1 MSIFPVVSVSIN
13 NSSPLRKQK
22 NFTFLD
28 SLAMMDCM
36 ICVCFCNSDKTSSHI
51 ATLNIE
57 NSPFSFACYNTMPVC
72 NCSAQYS
79 FLLSR
84 LSAKTL
90 ATSATIL
97 IFLILLLYKRFL
109 LFYVNNSLFLLII
122 SSIFSIYSPTSFTLS
137 HRSILPSGKTPL
149 VMLPAPNA
157 TMVCFSSMMR
167 MLYRPYFPGRA

>member
-97 IFLILLLYKRFL
+97 IFLILLLYKRFP

-122 SSIFSIYSPTSFTLS
+122 SSIFSIYSPTSLTLS
-137 HRSILPSGKTPL
+137 HRSIRPSGKTLL

-167 MLYRPYFPGRA
+167 MLYRPYLPGRA

>member
-90 ATSATIL
+90 ATSYFFDIITIQTISPVLRKQFPLPLDHL
-97 IFLILLLYKRFL
+97 INLLDIQSHILHI
-109 LFYVNNSLFLLII
+109 V
-122 SSIFSIYSPTSFTLS
+122 
-137 HRSILPSGKTPL
+137 TPL
-149 VMLPAPNA
+149 D
-157 TMVCFSSMMR
+157 SSVGEDS
-167 MLYRPYFPGRA
+167 LGDASSA

>member
-1 MSIFPVVSVSIN
+1 MCFKHPFQDLLQFFFRHRLIYKCIWLHFNHFLAVLVMTGYKIRITLLSLSLRIRAVSI
-13 NSSPLRKQK
+13 PLIPSISTSKKRCPYFPWCLFPLIILPHSGSKK
-22 NFTFLD
+22 FHILD

-97 IFLILLLYKRFL
+97 IF
-109 LFYVNNSLFLLII
+109 
-122 SSIFSIYSPTSFTLS
+122 
-137 HRSILPSGKTPL
+137 
-149 VMLPAPNA
+149 
-157 TMVCFSSMMR
+157 
-167 MLYRPYFPGRA
+167 

>member
-97 IFLILLLYKRFL
+97 IFLILLLYKRFP

-137 HRSILPSGKTPL
+137 HRSILPSGRL
-149 VMLPAPNA
+149 
-157 TMVCFSSMMR
+157 SW
-167 MLYRPYFPGRA
+167 